1 MVIYL
6 LIFPVN
12 KFRGLS
18 TICVQEFSSQHL
30 SSQQLFWSIFSE
42 EIINEINSRKEF
54 LC

>member
-18 TICVQEFSSQHL
+18 TICVQEFSSQ
-30 SSQQLFWSIFSE
+30 QLFWSIFSE